1 MSNAGSLDLTALV
14 VAAGLLAAAFWVAA
28 RTRSRR
34 MRIVLLTVAALI
46 IALMLWNLATH
57 GGFHAV

>member
-1 MSNAGSLDLTALV
+1 MSIAGSIDLTALI
-14 VAAGLLAAAFWVAA
+14 VAVILLVAAFWVAA
-28 RTRSRR
+28 RTRSRGTR
-34 MRIVLLTVAALI
+34 LTLLAAAFLI

>member
-1 MSNAGSLDLTALV
+1 VNASIDLTALM
-14 VAAGLLAAAFWVAA
+14 VAMVLLLLAFVAAA
-28 RTRSRR
+28 RTRSQT
-34 MRIVLLTVAALI
+34 MRITLLAVATAI

>member
-1 MSNAGSLDLTALV
+1 MNASIDLTALM
-14 VAAGLLAAAFWVAA
+14 VAMVLLLLAFLAAA
-28 RTRSRR
+28 RTRSQT
-34 MRIVLLTVAALI
+34 MRITLLAVAAAI

>member
-1 MSNAGSLDLTALV
+1 MNPFIDLIALL
-14 VAAGLLAAAFWVAA
+14 VAVGILLLVFRVAMK
-28 RTRSRR
+28 TKSPV
-34 MRIVLLTVAALI
+34 MRGVLLTIAALM

>member
-1 MSNAGSLDLTALV
+1 MNASIDLTALM
-14 VAAGLLAAAFWVAA
+14 VAMVLLLLAFVAAA
-28 RTRSRR
+28 RTRSQR
-34 MRIVLLTVAALI
+34 MRVALLGVAAAI